1 MNAVLARQGKRV
13 KVSRRWEL
21 DHLRIEGAQ
30 YLLNPNSKVPVF
42 YGIYYQTGDILSSSF
57 A

>member
-30 YLLNPNSKVPVF
+30 YLFNPNSKVPVS
-42 YGIYYQTGDILSSSF
+42 IRKKEDLMRILKS
-57 A
+57 